1 MLWVVFFPF
10 LLAEKRENL
19 RSLFLS
25 LASLAELGPVLA
37 GESDFGE
44 TSHTL
49 LGILMEAAQAQQ
61 GVLFGFEEMPS
72 LLGALA
78 SKGFSSFPEDVAI
91 PLLPQNIALLVTTP
105 FAHLLT
111 PEISESYLG
120 TSTGLPP
127 EIFKCIVPLRVRS
140 RLVGLAALGRH
151 IGGSPYSDDDLG
163 ALGTLA
169 PYVGLAIE
177 NHVMSQT
184 LKTRVSE
191 NLRLLSSFQTFQ
203 GHTLEAFASAIDIKD
218 FHTKGHSLRVGRY
231 GAGIAEALGMG
242 ENGIS
247 EMRSTGYL
255 HDVGKV
261 FVDKYLFKKS
271 SPLESDEFQEMADHT
286 VIGHEIVQG
295 IEFPWPSVAK
305 VVRSHHERADGSGYP
320 DGLRNDEV
328 PMAVRISAVA
338 DTFDAML
345 SRRPYREALPVG
357 DVITEIVQLTP
368 QKFDVDVVQA
378 LLLQLR
384 RDAAG
389 RVRIPRP
396 GGKTDL
402 VRIEKPRFLDEG
414 VNCYMSPSD
423 IDNLAATLSHKINRG
438 KTYFA

>member
-1 MLWVVFFPF
+1 M
-10 LLAEKRENL
+10 AEKRENF
-19 RSLFLS
+19 RGLFLS

-37 GESDFGE
+37 GESDFAA
-44 TSHTL
+44 TAHSL

-72 LLGALA
+72 LLSAIA
-78 SKGFSSFPEDVAI
+78 DQGFSSFPENAVI
-91 PLLPQNIALLVTTP
+91 PLAPQNIALLSNTP
-105 FAHLLT
+105 FAHLLS

-120 TSTGLPP
+120 TATGLPP

-140 RLVGLAALGRH
+140 RLVGLAGLGRH
-151 IGGSPYSDDDLG
+151 IGSTPYSDDDLS

-177 NHVMSQT
+177 NHMMAQT
-184 LKTRVSE
+184 LQARVSE
-191 NLRLLSSFQTFQ
+191 NLRMITSFQSFQ

-231 GAGIAEALGMG
+231 GAGIAEAMGLGS
-242 ENGIS
+242 NGIS

-261 FVDKYLFKKS
+261 FVDKYLFKKATA
-271 SPLESDEFQEMADHT
+271 LESEEFQEMADHT

-295 IEFPWPSVAK
+295 IEFPWPSMAK

-320 DGLRNDEV
+320 DGLHNDEV
-328 PMAVRISAVA
+328 PVAVRIAAVA

-345 SRRPYREALPVG
+345 SSRPYRPALSVG

-368 QKFDVDVVQA
+368 QKFDVDVVQG
-378 LLLQLR
+378 LLVQLR

-396 GGKTDL
+396 AGKTEFPQP
-402 VRIEKPRFLDEG
+402 EKPRFLDED
-414 VNCYMSPSD
+414 VKCYLSPSD
-423 IDNLAATLSHKINRG
+423 IDNLAATLNHKINRG